1 MRNPD
6 PPQPEPDRRALGRWL
21 RRAMVAGLG
30 WLGLGAAGTV
40 LVAWAGVLSSP
51 RYTELGLVRDDT
63 VPIWQ
68 VERAGDRLRT
78 SVRYWHMQ
86 ISGLSL
92 MIPISDFEA
101 RAFDLDDLPR
111 RLRPASLA
119 DLRMLAW
126 FQDFGFPFRALRC
139 EIHWEAQRSNVVT
152 YRAEDGI
159 VLPDFA
165 NGEARALPLMPIPLG
180 FLLDA
185 VVYAVAGR
193 GMVELARRS
202 RRWLRARRGRCS
214 RCGYDLSGL
223 PPGRAC
229 PECGRPI
236 SARRRLAPVSLHSQ
250 TGSVSSGPAP

>member
-1 MRNPD
+1 
-6 PPQPEPDRRALGRWL
+6 
-21 RRAMVAGLG
+21 MVAGLG
-30 WLGLGAAGTV
+30 WLGFGAAGTV

-51 RYTELGLVRDDT
+51 RHTELGLVRDDT

-68 VERAGDRLRT
+68 VERSDDLLRT
-78 SVRYWHMQ
+78 SVRYWHMH
-86 ISGLSL
+86 ISGMSL

-101 RAFDLDDLPR
+101 RAFDLGSLPR
-111 RLRPASLA
+111 RLRPESLA

-126 FQDFGFPFRALRC
+126 FEDFGFPFRALRC
-139 EIHWEAQRSNVVT
+139 EIHWETQQSNIVT

-159 VLPDFA
+159 VLPDFP

-185 VVYAVAGR
+185 VVYAVASR

-223 PPGRAC
+223 PPDRAC

-236 SARRRLAPVSLHSQ
+236 SARRRLAPVSLHSR